1 MRHLLHPTVGQNIYM
16 RIPMKKEID
25 FLMILSIGIVLTFV
39 ESVQTLLSIFYKG
52 IFINRKESLLKKT
65 NKELRLM
72 LKGHKRIN
80 NLKKIELVDLLLT
93 AT

>member
-1 MRHLLHPTVGQNIYM
+1 
-16 RIPMKKEID
+16 MKKEID

-52 IFINRKESLLKKT
+52 IFINRKETLLKKT

>member
-1 MRHLLHPTVGQNIYM
+1 
-16 RIPMKKEID
+16 MKKEID

-39 ESVQTLLSIFYKG
+39 EAVQTLLSIFYKG

-80 NLKKIELVDLLLT
+80 NLKKIIKRSSKKGQIV
-93 AT
+93 